1 MIVRMKASPV
11 LDAMKMS
18 MSGDDYP
25 ALQNILSLLGEGKI
39 NICLGVEIKNKEDV
53 MDITLCFNTQDTD
66 GVTALIQEHYPT
78 ISFSMIK
85 SVRILSVFPFRDNAE
100 IAFRLIKTLEE
111 SSVPL
116 LVLSTSLSS
125 ISCLIPYKHCGIATE
140 SLKTAFG
147 LKSKKL

>member
-100 IAFRLIKTLEE
+100 VAFRFIKTLEDNA
-111 SSVPL
+111 VP
-116 LVLSTSLSS
+116 VLALSASLSS
-125 ISCLIPYKHCGIATE
+125 ISCLVPHEYCLTATE
-140 SLKTAFG
+140 AWETTFG
-147 LKSKKL
+147 PDNKNS